1 MRLAKLRMVLTGVA
15 LILVVGLVGP
25 ARVPAQSGPKM
36 AVLHATVTITGGVA
50 FSGSYDAR
58 LSVRTCADVAKG
70 GTGQTDVVS
79 GRASF
84 YVPIPA
90 QGPGGNPGPV
100 GGGHSFSTDAAAF
113 PYRGPGT
120 YTGAQLN
127 ATQLDADTRPDDQ
140 ETHVFAF
147 PTGIGTLIVNPDASG
162 SFEFNGL
169 EDAGSAKISG
179 RVVWSCS

>member
-1 MRLAKLRMVLTGVA
+1 MEVAKLRMALTGAA
-15 LILVVGLVGP
+15 LVLMVGLLAP
-25 ARVPAQSGPKM
+25 TSVPAQSGPKM
-36 AVLHATVTITGGVA
+36 AVLHATVMITGGLS
-50 FSGSYDAR
+50 FTGSYDAR

-70 GTGQTDVVS
+70 GTGQTDVVT

-90 QGPGGNPGPV
+90 QGPGGNPGSV
-100 GGGHSFSTDAAAF
+100 GGGHNFSTDAAAF

-120 YTGAQLN
+120 YTASQLN

-147 PTGIGTLIVNPDASG
+147 PTGIGTLVVNPDASG
-162 SFEFNGL
+162 SFEFDGL
-169 EDAGSAKISG
+169 EDAGSVKISG